1 MPDDLQ
7 TQRCRRYPRVM
18 TMTIAR
24 DPRTL
29 WRAWQIQRSAKNQ
42 TQIDNRPSLILHRP
56 LPMATDHNNLMVSGQ
71 TEYAV
76 RRNLTLSEVRFG
88 GVSDTMDL
96 AHGARYHTGP
106 GTPRNWET
114 RLPTLSKPANNER
127 RIIERSQVQ
136 QMRTQKDDGEHP
148 SHELTARH
156 TSLRA
161 SLWGPVTHIQC
172 TT

>member
-1 MPDDLQ
+1 MGTSHPHPMHNVTIAGDDHTYTENMPNDLQ
-7 TQRCRRYPRVM
+7 TQRCRRFPRVL

-29 WRAWQIQRSAKNQ
+29 WRVWQIQRSAKNQ

-76 RRNLTLSEVRFG
+76 RRNLTLSGVRFG

-106 GTPRNWET
+106 GTRVHDLAP
-114 RLPTLSKPANNER
+114 LCGCGMR
-127 RIIERSQVQ
+127 RKGV
-136 QMRTQKDDGEHP
+136 
-148 SHELTARH
+148 A
-156 TSLRA
+156 
-161 SLWGPVTHIQC
+161 
-172 TT
+172 